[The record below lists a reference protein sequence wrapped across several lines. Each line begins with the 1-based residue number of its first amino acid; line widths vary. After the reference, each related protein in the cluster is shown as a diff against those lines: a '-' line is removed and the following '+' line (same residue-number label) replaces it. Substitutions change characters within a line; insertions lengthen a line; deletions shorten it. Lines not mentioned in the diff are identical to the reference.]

1 MAKNGVMRIRATRD
15 TVVVGIV
22 HTLEPGSAM
31 AFWQM
36 WCGSVMTLIDTGELV
51 VLEDV
56 NVHLRGIQP
65 SVVVVRI
72 NTNIRQGTFF
82 AT

>member
-1 MAKNGVMRIRATRD
+1 MDRWVEIESLLSRWIE
-15 TVVVGIV
+15 IV
-22 HTLEPGSAM
+22 HTLEPGPVM
-31 AFWQM
+31 AFEQI
-36 WCGSVMTLIDTGELV
+36 CCSSVMTLIDTGELV

-56 NVHLRGIQP
+56 NVHLRGIKP

>member
-1 MAKNGVMRIRATRD
+1 MDRWVEIESLLSRWIE
-15 TVVVGIV
+15 IV
-22 HTLEPGSAM
+22 HTLEPGPVM
-31 AFWQM
+31 AFEQIR
-36 WCGSVMTLIDTGELV
+36 CSSVITLIDTGELV

-56 NVHLRGIQP
+56 NVHLRGIKP